1 MKMLGENLFPYEE
14 EIKLHMFSVRMENGM
29 WHTYLSMLYMSISRQ
44 GGYCYWAPFLS
55 KFQISSP
62 WGGGGGLRSHID

>member
-44 GGYCYWAPFLS
+44 GG
-55 KFQISSP
+55 
-62 WGGGGGLRSHID
+62 GGIVIGPHGGVLRSHID